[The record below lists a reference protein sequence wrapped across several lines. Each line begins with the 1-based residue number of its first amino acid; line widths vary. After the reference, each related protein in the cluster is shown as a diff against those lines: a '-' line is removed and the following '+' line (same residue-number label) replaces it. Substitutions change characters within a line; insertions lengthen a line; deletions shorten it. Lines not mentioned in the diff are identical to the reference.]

1 MALSG
6 IAGQVA
12 LVTGAARRRGIGR
25 ATALRL
31 AREGADVACL
41 DIARADPA
49 FPAHGLAS
57 SDELDEVVA
66 EIRALGRRAVALR
79 ADVSSWAQVHAA
91 VAEAE
96 AALGVPTLCCNVA
109 GGAGPGMGLGP
120 LLQIGEAEWDRVL
133 DVNLK
138 GTWMTARACAE
149 RMLAAGRPGRIVNVA
164 SQAGK
169 RGFPMLGAYCAAKA
183 GVVLLTQVLAQ
194 ELGPSG
200 ITVNAVCPGT
210 VDTDLLNKD
219 GAFERMVGMLE
230 GGDGGVER
238 WVAREIP
245 LRRLQSAD
253 DVAAAIAWLC
263 SDDAA
268 YVTGEALNV
277 SGGQTMV

>member
-1 MALSG
+1 MALAGISG
-6 IAGQVA
+6 RVA

-41 DIARADPA
+41 DIARPYAD
-49 FPAHGLAS
+49 FPGYGVAS
-57 SDELDEVVA
+57 GDELEEVVR
-66 EIRALGRRAVALR
+66 EVEALGRRAVALR
-79 ADVSSWAQVHAA
+79 ADVSRWDEVYAA
-91 VAEAE
+91 VASAVD
-96 AALGVPTLCCNVA
+96 ALGRIDFCCNVA
-109 GGAGPGMGLGP
+109 GGAAMGMGAGP
-120 LLQIGEAEWDRVL
+120 LLQIAEREWDQVI

-138 GTWMTARACAE
+138 GTWMVSRACAE
-149 RMLAAGRPGRIVNVA
+149 RMLAADTGGRIVNVS

-183 GVVLLTQVLAQ
+183 GVILLTQVLAH
-194 ELGPSG
+194 ELGASG

-219 GAFERMVGMLE
+219 RQFEKLVGMME
-230 GGDGGVER
+230 GGTDK
-238 WVAREIP
+238 WIAREIP
-245 LRRLQSAD
+245 LRRLQTAD
-253 DVAAAIAWLC
+253 DVASTIAFLC

-268 YVTGEALNV
+268 YITGEAVNV